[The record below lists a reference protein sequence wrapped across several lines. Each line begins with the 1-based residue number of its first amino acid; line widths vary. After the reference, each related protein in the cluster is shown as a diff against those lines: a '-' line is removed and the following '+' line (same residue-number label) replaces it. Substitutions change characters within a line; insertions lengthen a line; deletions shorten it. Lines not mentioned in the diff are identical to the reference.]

1 MKQSPIFFKESRLVF
16 SVIPFERNSQI
27 EKPNVCVS
35 FLKKDLSY
43 RSHIFLLIL
52 FQIVDFDT
60 NDMVIPAPVVKKPY
74 DYLTNPY
81 PTSCS
86 RLCNHPVSKEL
97 KQEYQ
102 DVLKKTKDS
111 HVCYT
116 FLYFSDIAI
125 SSTLHYN
132 RCVNIILGRKW
143 KDNSSTR

>member
-1 MKQSPIFFKESRLVF
+1 MYHPSDVSCNISNFISVF
-16 SVIPFERNSQI
+16 
-27 EKPNVCVS
+27 
-35 FLKKDLSY
+35 
-43 RSHIFLLIL
+43 

-60 NDMVIPAPVVKKPY
+60 NEMVIPAPVVKKPY

-111 HVCYT
+111 HVSNY
-116 FLYFSDIAI
+116 L
-125 SSTLHYN
+125 
-132 RCVNIILGRKW
+132 
-143 KDNSSTR
+143 